1 MLAVVFGCQRFYQYI
16 YGKKV
21 IIQSDRK
28 PIERK
33 HLGRYLAT
41 YTPGREDR
49 WHTRRRIDSPS
60 RYGA

>member
-41 YTPGREDR
+41 YTPGRKDR